1 MKSMPIKIFLQ
12 YVSLFSFY
20 LLSCTGYAIEPVS
33 GYAYISQD
41 TQEMQDDEFANP
53 GMTTVDKGRALFHAV
68 AENGKNCASCH
79 GEDGVSLKKSRIAE
93 YPIYSYESQ
102 RPITLQEQVNIC
114 WQDKLDNIPFI
125 YDCADA
131 VALETYVRYLARG
144 EVINVDVSGPMQ
156 PYFKAGEELY
166 NMRVGQLDMACI
178 HCHVYHQGQKLRGQT
193 LSQGHSNGFPEYRL
207 QTGQITSLHRRFTE
221 CFVTFRAKPF
231 DLGSEDFINLEIY
244 VHARGNGLKIE
255 TPAVRY

>member
-1 MKSMPIKIFLQ
+1 MINMPIKILFRCISLLSF
-12 YVSLFSFY
+12 YLFSF
-20 LLSCTGYAIEPVS
+20 SSSAIELVS
-33 GYAYISQD
+33 GYTFISPD

-53 GMTTVDKGRALFHAV
+53 GMATVDKGRVLFHAV
-68 AENGKNCASCH
+68 GDNGKNCASCH
-79 GEDGVSLKKSRIAE
+79 GEDGELLTKKRIAE
-93 YPIYSYESQ
+93 YPVYSNEFQ

-114 WQDKLDNIPFI
+114 WQDKLDNVPLI
-125 YDCADA
+125 YDCVDA

-144 EVINVDVSGPMQ
+144 EVINVDISGPMQ

-166 NMRVGQLDMACI
+166 NMRVGQLDMACV